1 MKDGSDQ
8 YDIGDYGKPKQPW
21 FGPKPFGYGYGPRT
35 WQGVLVTAV
44 LVLFAIL
51 VGTAT
56 KGHMPGM
63 LIGII
68 PAIAVPLLIIAIQ
81 RR

>member
-1 MKDGSDQ
+1 MLRPRER
-8 YDIGDYGKPKQPW
+8 IGD
-21 FGPKPFGYGYGPRT
+21 PFAF
-35 WQGVLVTAV
+35 Q
-44 LVLFAIL
+44 
-51 VGTAT
+51 
-56 KGHMPGM
+56 GHMPGM